1 MAVTTFTYQQIEGW
15 VGSAFWPFLRIGACL
30 MVAPMFSATYVPA
43 RVRIVLAGAL
53 TLIALPMIPR
63 TDDITVL
70 SADGVIT
77 TVQQVVIGAALGFI
91 MQLIFDAINFGG
103 QVIAN
108 GMGLGLAFNVD
119 PLLDIETPALGQLY
133 VMLGSLT
140 FLALDGHLALI
151 DTLVTSFRG
160 LPVGPAGLSADA
172 MRSLADWGDQ
182 LFAGALKVA
191 LPGMTALL
199 VINLA
204 FGAVS
209 RAAPALNMF
218 AIGLPVTL
226 IFGLVV
232 LLFGLPSMQS
242 GFIDLIKTSFQFMQA
257 LTGAGRGV

>member
-1 MAVTTFTYQQIEGW
+1 MTLTTFTYEQLEGW
-15 VGSAFWPFLRIGACL
+15 VSHAFWPFLRIGACL
-30 MVAPMFSATYVPA
+30 MVAPMFSASYVPA

-53 TLIALPMIPR
+53 TLIALPVIPH
-63 TDDITVL
+63 TADITLL

-77 TVQQVVIGAALGFI
+77 TIQQIVIGAALGFVV
-91 MQLIFDAINFGG
+91 QLIFDAINFGG

-108 GMGLGLAFNVD
+108 GMGLGLAFNID
-119 PLLDIETPALGQLY
+119 PLLNIETPALGQLY
-133 VMLGSLT
+133 VMLGTLT
-140 FLALDGHLALI
+140 FLALDGHLALV

-160 LPVGPAGLSADA
+160 LPIGPAGLSVDA
-172 MRSLADWGDQ
+172 MRSMAEWGDQ
-182 LFAGALKVA
+182 LFVGALKVA

-199 VINLA
+199 VVNLA

-242 GFIDLIKTSFQFMQA
+242 GFTELMKTSFQFLQA
-257 LTGAGRGV
+257 LTGTGVGT

>member
-1 MAVTTFTYQQIEGW
+1 MVVTTFSYEQIESW
-15 VGSAFWPFLRIGACL
+15 VGGAFWPFLRIGACL
-30 MVAPMFSATYVPA
+30 MVAPMFGASYVPA

-53 TLIALPMIPR
+53 TLVALPMIPR
-63 TDDITVL
+63 PDGLTVL
-70 SADGVIT
+70 SADGVVT
-77 TVQQVVIGAALGFI
+77 TVQQIVIGAALGFVLQ
-91 MQLIFDAINFGG
+91 MIFDAINFGG

-108 GMGLGLAFNVD
+108 GMGLGLAFSID
-119 PLLDIETPALGQLY
+119 PLLNIETPALGQLY

-151 DTLVTSFRG
+151 DTIVTSFRG
-160 LPVGPAGLSADA
+160 LPVGPSGFSVEA

-182 LFAGALKVA
+182 LFIGALRVA

-218 AIGLPVTL
+218 AIGLPVAL
-226 IFGLVV
+226 IFGLIV
-232 LLFGLPSMQS
+232 LFFGLPTMQA
-242 GFIDLIKTSFQFMQA
+242 GFIELMKSAFQFIQG
-257 LTGAGRGV
+257 LTAGGLRT

>member
-1 MAVTTFTYQQIEGW
+1 MALTTFTYEQIGGW
-15 VGSAFWPFLRIGACL
+15 FSSAFWPFLRIGACL
-30 MVAPMFSATYVPA
+30 MVAPMFSANYVPP

-53 TLIALPMIPR
+53 TLVALPMIPKPQGL
-63 TDDITVL
+63 TLL

-77 TVQQVVIGAALGFI
+77 TVQQIVIGAALGFVL
-91 MQLIFDAINFGG
+91 QLIFDAINFGG

-108 GMGLGLAFNVD
+108 GMGLGLAFNID
-119 PLLDIETPALGQLY
+119 PLLDVETPALGQLY

-160 LPVGPAGLSADA
+160 LPVGSAGFAPEA
-172 MRSLADWGDQ
+172 MRSIAEWGDQ
-182 LFAGALKVA
+182 LFSGALRIA

-199 VINLA
+199 VVNLA

-209 RAAPALNMF
+209 RAAPSLNMF
-218 AIGLPVTL
+218 AIGLPVGL

-232 LLFGLPSMQS
+232 LFFGMPSMQS
-242 GFIDLIKTSFQFMQA
+242 GFIELIKSTFRFMQA
-257 LTGAGRGV
+257 LTGSGLGV